1 MTDQKNLLVA
11 IVLSVAII
19 VLWQVLFPGSLTGG
33 GDTQQSSD
41 PVATAGGTA
50 PLDPGGVIPGL
61 AGPSVADV
69 ADRASVLAADP
80 RIAIATP
87 ALSGTLRLTG
97 ARIDDLTLLRYGQ
110 TTEPDSD
117 RIVLLSPEGTAAPYF
132 AQTGFLAAEANVALP
147 DATSLWQADADVLT
161 QDRPITLTWDN
172 GQGLRFERVI
182 AVDSNYMF
190 TVSDRVTNQSG
201 DAVTLF
207 PFSLVRRIGTPDTLG
222 FFILH
227 EGPIGVLNENLEQLD
242 YDDLRDDR
250 TIAERTTGGWIGIT
264 DQYWMAALV
273 PDQNAPVEARF
284 AYEDQTGRDVYQTDV
299 RGEAMALAPGDSAT
313 TTSRIFAGAKVLRL
327 LDAYQADLGID
338 RFELAVD
345 FGLFFFLTKPI
356 FLALRWISE
365 HLGNFGFA
373 ILVLTVG
380 IKLAFFPL
388 ASRSYRSMAKMKELA
403 PELKVLR
410 DQYKDDRA
418 RQQQEM
424 MALYKKHGANPVS
437 GCLPILLQIPVFFAL
452 YKVLFV
458 TIEMRHEPF
467 IGWIN
472 DLSVADPTNIF
483 TLFGLLPDWV
493 PFDFMHLGL
502 WPLIM
507 GVSMYLQQK
516 LNPQPPDPM
525 QARIMM
531 MLPIVFTFVL
541 ARFPAGL
548 VIYWAWNNI
557 LSIAQQ
563 WAINRRVA
571 REGSKT

>member
-1 MTDQKNLLVA
+1 
-11 IVLSVAII
+11 
-19 VLWQVLFPGSLTGG
+19 
-33 GDTQQSSD
+33 
-41 PVATAGGTA
+41 
-50 PLDPGGVIPGL
+50 
-61 AGPSVADV
+61 
-69 ADRASVLAADP
+69 
-80 RIAIATP
+80 
-87 ALSGTLRLTG
+87 
-97 ARIDDLTLLRYGQ
+97 
-110 TTEPDSD
+110 
-117 RIVLLSPEGTAAPYF
+117 
-132 AQTGFLAAEANVALP
+132 
-147 DATSLWQADADVLT
+147 
-161 QDRPITLTWDN
+161 
-172 GQGLRFERVI
+172 
-182 AVDSNYMF
+182 MF
-190 TVSDRVTNQSG
+190 TVTDRVTSRAENS
-201 DAVTLF
+201 VTLF
-207 PFSLVRRIGTPDTLG
+207 PFSLVRRIGTPQTLG

-227 EGPIGVLNENLEQLD
+227 EGPIGVLNENLEQPD
-242 YDDLRDDR
+242 YDDLQDDGPI
-250 TIAERTTGGWIGIT
+250 TTQTTGGWIGIT
-264 DQYWMAALV
+264 DKYWMAALV
-273 PDQNAPVEARF
+273 PDQSSTFEARF
-284 AYEDQTGRDVYQTDV
+284 AYQDQDGLDIYQTDV
-299 RGEAMALAPGDSAT
+299 RGAAMLLAPGAT
-313 TTSRIFAGAKVLRL
+313 VSTTSQIFAGAKVLRL
-327 LDAYQADLGID
+327 LDTYQTDLGID

-365 HLGNFGFA
+365 HIGNFGFA

-380 IKLAFFPL
+380 IKIAFFPL

-403 PELKVLR
+403 PELGKLR
-410 DQYKDDRA
+410 ETYKDDRA

-424 MALYKKHGANPVS
+424 MALYKKNGANPVS
-437 GCLPILLQIPVFFAL
+437 GCLPILLQIPVFFSL

-467 IGWIN
+467 IGWIT
-472 DLSVADPTNIF
+472 DLSAADPTNLF

-507 GVSMYLQQK
+507 GLSMYLQQK

-563 WAINRRVA
+563 WVINRRVA
-571 REGSKT
+571 RERTVT